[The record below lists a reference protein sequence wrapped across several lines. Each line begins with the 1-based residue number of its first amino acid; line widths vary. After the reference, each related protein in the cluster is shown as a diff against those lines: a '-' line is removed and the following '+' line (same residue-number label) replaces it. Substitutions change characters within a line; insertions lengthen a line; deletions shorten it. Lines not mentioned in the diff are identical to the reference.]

1 MSDWVYRILMTLLAV
16 NVAIGVYAVAT
27 YKPPEALCVM
37 GIVMVQDKNKD
48 MYVQQGLWPTYC
60 VAIDKD

>member
-1 MSDWVYRILMTLLAV
+1 MTLLAV
-16 NVAIGVYAVAT
+16 NIAIGVYAVAT